1 MNQPIF
7 FSIIIPTYNRA
18 PLISATIESI
28 LAQTYKHFEVIIV
41 DDGSTDNTE
50 EMVRKFLSTNVLY
63 YKKQNAERAAARNFG
78 TRKAKGVYV
87 NWLDS
92 DDILFPGHLEQA
104 AASIAAFGQPD
115 FFSTGFQYQ
124 TEAGQVYYES
134 NYSENVNEDLYKGNP
149 FSIDSV
155 FIRKEIALLYPFNE
169 DRMLSGSE
177 DYELWL
183 RLGARYRIYTSPV
196 ITTRFIHH
204 DERST
209 MVMSNPNRLIERFT
223 KLIGYALADRDVV
236 FLLSDNK
243 GFFEMKNNLI
253 LAVDLALHRHLD
265 QSRMYMA
272 KCFHSS
278 PKVILERGFYA
289 FLKYY
294 IKHTLS

>member
-1 MNQPIF
+1 MNEPVF
-7 FSIIIPTYNRA
+7 FSIIVPTYNRA

-50 EMVRKFLSTNVLY
+50 EMIQKFLSANVHY

-78 TRKAKGVYV
+78 TLKAKGSYV

-92 DDILFPGHLEQA
+92 DDIMFPHHLEQA
-104 AASIAAFGQPD
+104 AASIAGLDQPE

-124 TEAGQVYYES
+124 TESGVVYYES
-134 NYSENVNEDLYKGNP
+134 QYSEKINQDLYKGNP

-155 FIRKEIALLYPFNE
+155 FIRTDIARAHPFNE
-169 DRMLSGSE
+169 DRLLSGSE

-183 RLGARYRIYTSPV
+183 RLGARYRIYTSSV
-196 ITTRFIHH
+196 ITTGFIHH

-209 MVMSNPNRLIERFT
+209 IVMSHPDRLISRFT
-223 KLIGYALADRDVV
+223 KLTGYALADREVV
-236 FLLSDNK
+236 SLLGSDK
-243 GFFEMKNNLI
+243 GFFEMKNYLI
-253 LAVDLALHRHLD
+253 LAVDLALNRHLG
-265 QSRMYMA
+265 QGRVYMA
-272 KCFHSS
+272 KSFRSS
-278 PKVILERGFYA
+278 PRVVFERGFYA